1 MREAPLV
8 ELVAHTP
15 DPLRVIYLAGRVCY
29 SDKELKEMLD
39 EYTPEKAEILLHKV
53 FKSGHHSILE
63 HVSFTFYISRIS
75 RVCSHQLVRHRIA
88 SYSQRSQRY
97 VDEKDAGFVVP
108 ASVEDVRWAQAG
120 QARAPYVYA
129 SWVYEIFY
137 DYAVGLYKELTRA
150 GVSKEDAR
158 YILPQGITT
167 TLLMTINLR
176 SLVNF
181 VGLRLCNRAQQ
192 EIRDLA
198 NAMKDCI
205 VNDFPEFA
213 FTLKPRCEHLGYCPE
228 EKGCGKYPKKDE

>member
-39 EYTPEKAEILLHKV
+39 EYTPAKGKIFLEKI

-97 VDEKDAGFVVP
+97 VNEGNAEFVVP
-108 ASVEDVRWAQAG
+108 TPVEGKYLLQG
-120 QARAPYVYA
+120 PISQSLEEIY
-129 SWVYEIFY
+129 SWYY
-137 DYAVGLYKELTRA
+137 WGALQLYRKLVQD

-181 VGLRLCNRAQQ
+181 MGLRLCNRAQQ

-228 EKGCGKYPKKDE
+228 ENSCGKYPKKDE